1 MLAEMTNAAESGHPP
16 SRYGM
21 GIFVQTDLWGTGR
34 WYTNDGVDPGYHADM
49 MYLPDLDLT
58 IVLSA
63 NASLWKADMI
73 YEGLLSSVVQV
84 ALDAVRE
91 KCRQDRYQNTRDKQ
105 PSGDRLPAHEVAENT
120 PEHPAITPFRAGGVD
135 QIRISRLAEY
145 KKTAT
150 RRPPMPCYDAI
161 K

>member
-1 MLAEMTNAAESGHPP
+1 
-16 SRYGM
+16 M

-91 KCRQDRYQNTRDKQ
+91 NAVRTGTRIRGIGSRPANAFRPMNWQKTRQ
-105 PSGDRLPAHEVAENT
+105 G
-120 PEHPAITPFRAGGVD
+120 
-135 QIRISRLAEY
+135 
-145 KKTAT
+145 T
-150 RRPPMPCYDAI
+150 RRYALPCRRSRPDTNQPFG
-161 K
+161 